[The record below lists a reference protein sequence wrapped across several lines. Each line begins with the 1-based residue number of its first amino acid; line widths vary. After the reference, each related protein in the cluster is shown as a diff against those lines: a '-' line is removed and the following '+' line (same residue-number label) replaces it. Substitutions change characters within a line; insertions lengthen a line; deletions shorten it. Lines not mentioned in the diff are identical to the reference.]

1 LTEFTSPYTL
11 NTQWGWHTKKT
22 QFLIYLK
29 KVLDVVLMAFFF
41 RDMTSRK
48 LVCNYQN
55 TRNYCLQHLNL

>member
-29 KVLDVVLMAFFF
+29 KVLDIVLMAFFF
-41 RDMTSRK
+41 QGYDVT
-48 LVCNYQN
+48 
-55 TRNYCLQHLNL
+55 